1 MSRYNKAATQPAKRS
16 AMKTTGLP
24 VATHQGGVGYER
36 DNQSELFMLVSSFMG
51 GDANFYETE
60 DERYARLVT
69 LSNVCAVDNGTWFYD
84 LVNWTRNSAK
94 MRTAAGVMAVEGV
107 RGRITYARIHGEKAN
122 TSQDSLNRNIINVA
136 CSRADEP
143 GEILTYYA
151 SRYGKN
157 FPRAIRCGVGD
168 AATRL
173 YSERSY
179 LRNGAGHNV
188 SYSFQDV
195 LRLTHAKPKDS
206 YQESLF
212 AYITKGIGENLL
224 KITARNELYA
234 IAHREDKMA
243 VVRDDPDRLKLAEM
257 DHMTMPAWLGS
268 MDKEAWE
275 ACIPNMGVMALLM
288 NLRNFDKAFISA
300 ASRQLVMDKIQ
311 DPEEIVKAR
320 VLPMRFLSAYRNA
333 PSVSWH
339 WPIEQGIN
347 HTLTQIPELSGNT
360 LVMIDMSGSMT
371 FGKISDKSQL
381 TYADAAKIFGAVL
394 KARNPH
400 IDLVQYGTNAESI
413 VVDPGTSVVKI
424 MDKFHDMG
432 GTNTNQVLRRITD
445 QHSFKRVIIVTDEQA
460 SGGSRYLSFGYESE
474 GPVGEFLPKDTML
487 YTWNLAGYAPAHTSG
502 GLGNKHHLGGGF
514 SDAAFGI
521 FNMIES
527 TGNGKWPWEK

>member
-1 MSRYNKAATQPAKRS
+1 MA
-16 AMKTTGLP
+16 TTGQP
-24 VATHQGGVGYER
+24 VATHQGGEGYAR
-36 DNQSELFMLVSSFMG
+36 TNQSELFMLVSSFMG
-51 GDANFYETE
+51 GDANFYESQ
-60 DERYARLVT
+60 DERYKRLVT
-69 LSNVCAVDNGTWFYD
+69 LSNICAVDDPTWFYD
-84 LVNWTRNSAK
+84 LVNWTRNDAK

-107 RGRITYARIHGEKAN
+107 RGRLQYARIHGEKVN

-143 GEILTYYA
+143 GEILAYY
-151 SRYGKN
+151 SSNYGKN
-157 FPRAIRCGVGD
+157 FPRAIRLGVGD

-173 YSERSY
+173 YTERSY
-179 LRNGAGHNV
+179 LRNGAGNNV

-195 LRLTHAKPKDS
+195 LRLTHPKPKDPFQDTLFS
-206 YQESLF
+206 YILGKFDHEIDN
-212 AYITKGIGENLL
+212 AYLP
-224 KITARNELYA
+224 KIMAREALYK
-234 IAHREDKMA
+234 IPQDKRREALMA
-243 VVRDDPDRLKLAEM
+243 YASAKYDTHLADAEM

-268 MDKEAWE
+268 MDKAAWE
-275 ACIPNMGVMALLM
+275 ACIPNMGVMAMLM
-288 NLRNFDKAFISA
+288 NLRNFDKVGISDGA
-300 ASRQLVMDKIQ
+300 RQLVMAKIS
-311 DPEEIVKAR
+311 DPEEVAKSK

-347 HTLTQIPELSGNT
+347 HTLSQIPELKGNT
-360 LVMIDMSGSMT
+360 LVMIDMSGSMS

-400 IDLVQYGTNAESI
+400 VDLVQYGTHAESI

-424 MDKFHDMG
+424 MERFRAMG

-445 QHSFKRVIIVTDEQA
+445 QYRFKRVIIVTDEQA
-460 SGGSRYLSFGYESE
+460 MAGRNVYSGAFGYQSE
-474 GPVGEFLPKDTML
+474 GPVGEFLPNDTML

-514 SDAAFGI
+514 SDAAFSI
-521 FNMIES
+521 FDQIES
-527 TGNGKWPWEK
+527 RGNGKWPWEK